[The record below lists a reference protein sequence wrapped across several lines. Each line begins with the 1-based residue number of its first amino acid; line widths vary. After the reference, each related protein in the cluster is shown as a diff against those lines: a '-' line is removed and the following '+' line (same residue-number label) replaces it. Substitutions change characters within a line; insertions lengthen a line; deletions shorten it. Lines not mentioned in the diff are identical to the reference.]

1 MTPNVPARPSRTATV
16 VFDLLNPIPY
26 GFFVGALIFDIVYT
40 NSPDVMW
47 FKSAAWLISIGLFF
61 AIVPRLIN
69 LFHVWWPRGITPG
82 LTKGKGAFWTNL
94 LAIVAAIVNAFVH
107 SRDAYGVV
115 PEGVWLS
122 ALTVALLVI
131 GNVLVTLQHANHVN
145 TSQA

>member
-1 MTPNVPARPSRTATV
+1 MTPIVQKRPSKTAEV

-47 FKSAAWLISIGLFF
+47 VKSAAWLIAIGLFF
-61 AIVPRLIN
+61 AIVPRFIN
-69 LFHVWWPRGITPG
+69 LFQVWWPRAIRTNV
-82 LTKGKGAFWTNL
+82 GKERGAFWLNL
-94 LAIVAAIVNAFVH
+94 LGIVVAIVNAFVH

-122 ALTVALLVI
+122 ALTVALLAL
-131 GNVLVTLQHANHVN
+131 GNVLVSLQHSNHVN
-145 TSQA
+145 TNQA